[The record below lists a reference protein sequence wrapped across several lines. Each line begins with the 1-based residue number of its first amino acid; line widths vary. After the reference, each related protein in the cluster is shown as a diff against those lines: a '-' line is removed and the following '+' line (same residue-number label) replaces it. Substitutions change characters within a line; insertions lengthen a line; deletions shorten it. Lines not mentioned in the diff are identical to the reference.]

1 MLKLLGSVERVVI
14 LALLIAIAALTYSAS
29 SIKAELK
36 TAKQTIEQKDLAIEN
51 AVIQAEYLTQS
62 VKLSEQANAKLM
74 KERESLAKIN
84 AQHSAEIAKLNKQ
97 FHFAQTQIA
106 KLRSSNDKAVKDWA
120 NSAIPCDA
128 ISLLKYASNKSCDE
142 NSSANA
148 VQVRDTALK
157 LNPAVRS
164 GIKF

>member
-14 LALLIAIAALTYSAS
+14 LGLLIAIAALTYSAS
-29 SIKAELK
+29 NIKAGLK
-36 TAKQTIEQKDLAIEN
+36 AAEQTIEQKDLAIEN
-51 AVIQAEYLTQS
+51 ALVKAEYLTQS
-62 VKLSEQANAKLM
+62 VKLSETANARLM
-74 KERESLAKIN
+74 KERDSLAKIN
-84 AQHSAEIAKLNKQ
+84 AQRDVELAKLNDR

-148 VQVRDTALK
+148 VRVRDTALK

-164 GIKF
+164 GNKH

>member
-1 MLKLLGSVERVVI
+1 MLKLLGSVERLII
-14 LALLIAIAALTYSAS
+14 LALLVVVAMLTYSAS
-29 SIKAELK
+29 SIQVELK
-36 TAKQTIEQKDLAIEN
+36 AANSAIAQKDEAIEN
-51 AVIQAEYLTQS
+51 AAIQAEYLTQS

-84 AQHSAEIAKLNKQ
+84 AQHSAELAKLNKQ

-106 KLRSSNDKAVKDWA
+106 KLRSSNDKAVNDWA

-148 VQVRDTALK
+148 VPVRDTALRN
-157 LNPAVRS
+157 NPAVRS

>member
-1 MLKLLGSVERVVI
+1 MLKLFGSVERLII
-14 LALLIAIAALTYSAS
+14 LALLVVVAMLTYSAS
-29 SIKAELK
+29 SIQVELK
-36 TAKQTIEQKDLAIEN
+36 AANSAIEQKDLAIEN
-51 AVIQAEYLTQS
+51 AAIQAEYLTQS
-62 VKLSEQANAKLM
+62 VKLSEQANARLM

-106 KLRSSNDKAVKDWA
+106 KLRSSNDKAVNDWA
-120 NSAIPCDA
+120 NSAVPCGA
-128 ISLLKYASNKSCDE
+128 ISLLKYARNKSCDE

-148 VQVRDTALK
+148 VPVHDTALRN
-157 LNPAVRS
+157 NPAVRS